1 MKKREITDKKFE
13 QISSLAQNISSTM
26 IVIDH
31 FMSNQ
36 KEADELLYH
45 AIPIL
50 KNLKKSTDA
59 LNLFFL
65 NKITG

>member
-1 MKKREITDKKFE
+1 MKKREITEKEFE
-13 QISSLAQNISSTM
+13 QISVLAKNISSTM

-31 FMSNQ
+31 FISNQ

-45 AIPIL
+45 IIPVI
-50 KNLKKSTDA
+50 KNLKKTTDA

-65 NKITG
+65 HKISD